1 MSMRSILMAAL
12 LPLAAC
18 GNVGGDD
25 DGGGIP
31 GTGTGDAR
39 SYAAS
44 GFTQVALA
52 GSDDVDVRVGP
63 AFSVRAEGSSD
74 VLDRLKIDVKGD
86 TLTIGRRGGGLFQS
100 GSAKVFITMPAI
112 AGAKLAGSGDLTVD
126 RAQGAALDAKIAGSG
141 TMTFAQIAVDRADFA
156 IAGSG
161 DIDVAGEARRLGVSI
176 AGSGSVE
183 GKDLIAAEADVKV
196 MGSGSVTARVKGPA
210 KVRAMGSGDVD
221 LGPDARCDSKD
232 AGSGDV
238 RCGG

>member
-1 MSMRSILMAAL
+1 MRTIVMAAL

-18 GNVGGDD
+18 GNMGGD
-25 DGGGIP
+25 DGGGIA

-44 GFTQVALA
+44 GFTQVSLA

-63 AFSVRAEGSSD
+63 AFSVRAEGKSD
-74 VLDRLKIDVKGD
+74 VLDRLKIEQKGD
-86 TLTIGRRGGGLFQS
+86 TLSIGRRNGGGLFQS

-112 AGAKLAGSGDLTVD
+112 TGANLAGSGDLTVD
-126 RAQGAALDAKIAGSG
+126 RAQGEELKAKLAGSG
-141 TMTFAQIAVDRADFA
+141 TMTFAQIAVGRADFA

-161 DIDVAGEARRLGVSI
+161 DIDVAGTARRLGVSI
-176 AGSGSVE
+176 AGSGNVE
-183 GKDLIAAEADVKV
+183 GKELTAQEADVKV
-196 MGSGSVTARVKGPA
+196 MGSGNVTARVKGPA
-210 KVRAMGSGDVD
+210 TVRAMGSGDVD